1 MIFYFVIFLSTFV
14 LADNS
19 FVSKTIVSPDSV
31 AIGNPQILIDGN
43 TIKTNKNNY
52 KISHLNIVKNFNCNI
67 KSFEIATDETVIYI
81 NKSEKCNLVLPK
93 ILENKVTTNGNLIL
107 LKDENEILSNNS
119 FTNSNESNLNTHASY
134 FTYEY
139 EKLKNLNLTFLGDV
153 ILHVNQ
159 KIENL
164 NIFMKGDIIVDF
176 IKPPGTINLSGKGD
190 ITFESEIEKNSVN
203 KRDYEGDL
211 FFDF

>member
-1 MIFYFVIFLSTFV
+1 
-14 LADNS
+14 
-19 FVSKTIVSPDSV
+19 
-31 AIGNPQILIDGN
+31 
-43 TIKTNKNNY
+43 
-52 KISHLNIVKNFNCNI
+52 
-67 KSFEIATDETVIYI
+67 
-81 NKSEKCNLVLPK
+81 
-93 ILENKVTTNGNLIL
+93 
-107 LKDENEILSNNS
+107 
-119 FTNSNESNLNTHASY
+119 
-134 FTYEY
+134 
-139 EKLKNLNLTFLGDV
+139 LGDV